1 MSFTGG
7 KLKLKGGS
15 DLPGVAKKK
24 KKSSSSANATALTL
38 VVEDGGTSSKDDAA
52 ADQKKALHGYSLQS
66 PTEADD
72 RRTAAEKKYD
82 EHMKKMEGE
91 RLRKLAQKSHRLVHG
106 MIMHSGHVVVACII
120 DQSNHSNTQ
129 GED

>member
-15 DLPGVAKKK
+15 DLPGVTKKK
-24 KKSSSSANATALTL
+24 KKSSNSVNATALTL
-38 VVEDGGTSSKDDAA
+38 VVEDAGSGGTSSKDDAE
-52 ADQKKALHGYSLQS
+52 DQKKALHGYSLQS

-106 MIMHSGHVVVACII
+106 LFGAAWYDHLLMGSSCMYH
-120 DQSNHSNTQ
+120 
-129 GED
+129 